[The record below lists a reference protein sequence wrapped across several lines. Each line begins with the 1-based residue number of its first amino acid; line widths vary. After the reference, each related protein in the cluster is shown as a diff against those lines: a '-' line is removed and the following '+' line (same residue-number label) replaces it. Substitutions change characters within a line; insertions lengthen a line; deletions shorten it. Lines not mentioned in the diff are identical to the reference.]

1 MIFENVE
8 KMFKIKSILS
18 INNLILLS
26 IIKNIITGTI
36 RSEYNFGNQQNP
48 EIDKS
53 YNHVLGRNVYFVTEK
68 PEKSMYITAIYPS
81 LTLEVKLKIYT
92 DNSQIINAFNNGEK
106 IYFGF
111 DLLVENFDRGD
122 TNYENFKTDIM
133 ICILSKTDVG
143 CHDYIYYKQQNEY
156 KINDGGSHLLNN
168 LIPLGFSNVDLN
180 FIQENVIGYKS
191 YFSVKFE
198 KEYPPLFDNITMF
211 NWINYVASD
220 TGDGVIGFYGIVGNS
235 IDIIKNITGGPTNN
249 IPLYYERHDFVDGCG
264 LEEDNSDF
272 LKDKLFNIF
281 LIILKT
287 ILLYD
292 KI

>member
-133 ICILSKTDVG
+133 ICIFSKTDVG
-143 CHDYIYYKQQNEY
+143 CHDYIYDKQQNEY
-156 KINDGGSHLLNN
+156 KINDGGIHLLNN
-168 LIPLGFSNVDLN
+168 LIPLGFSNIDLN
-180 FIQENVIGYKS
+180 FIQENVIGYKN

-264 LEEDNSDF
+264 LEEDNSVF

>member
-68 PEKSMYITAIYPS
+68 PEKSMFITAIYPS

-264 LEEDNSDF
+264 LEEDISDF
-272 LKDKLFNIF
+272 LKNKLFNIF
-281 LIILKT
+281 LIIFMT
-287 ILLYD
+287 I
-292 KI
+292 III

>member
-1 MIFENVE
+1 M
-8 KMFKIKSILS
+8 SILLQRNQKNQCTS
-18 INNLILLS
+18 QLYEKFFFRVHKRPRPKASRKNHQVPTLINF
-26 IIKNIITGTI
+26 IIKIFSSGSYLTI
-36 RSEYNFGNQQNP
+36 FFWTLLDADAYGHEKKINP
-48 EIDKS
+48 
-53 YNHVLGRNVYFVTEK
+53 
-68 PEKSMYITAIYPS
+68 AIYPS

-264 LEEDNSDF
+264 LEEDISDF
-272 LKDKLFNIF
+272 LKNKLFNIF
-281 LIILKT
+281 LIIFMT
-287 ILLYD
+287 I
-292 KI
+292 III